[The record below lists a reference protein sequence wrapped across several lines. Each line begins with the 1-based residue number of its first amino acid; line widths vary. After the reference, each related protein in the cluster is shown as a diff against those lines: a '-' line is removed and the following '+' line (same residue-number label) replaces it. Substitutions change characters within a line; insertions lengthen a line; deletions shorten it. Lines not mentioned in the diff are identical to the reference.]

1 MRVYLPILCM
11 IVLVVLFASLS
22 FVASKLL
29 GPKRPTSAK
38 QAPYECGIVPEY
50 EPAERFP
57 VKFYLVAMAFIV
69 LDVEIV
75 FLYPFTTVFRGLG
88 AYGLIMMGIFLLVLL
103 VPFAYLLST
112 GALEWG
118 PVKQAT
124 TRVGATILRAV
135 GAPGRDGLDPAA
147 RRARRKS
154 ISPTNPGRPR
164 SGTRVGQL
172 QLPHR
177 ARRRPRQ
184 LGAQELGVARDL
196 RARVLRDRDDGR
208 GRRALRPVA
217 LGHGDL
223 PGQPAP
229 GRPHDRRRSRQ
240 PEDGPG
246 AAPGLRPD
254 GRAQVGHLDGRVREQ
269 RRDVQQLRDRPGR
282 RPGGAGRRLRP
293 RAARPG
299 PRRSCTASSPSTSR
313 SRTARSSSAGRVA
326 GGGGAAIEIDQRDG
340 VPSTV

>member
-1 MRVYLPILCM
+1 M

-22 FVASKLL
+22 FFASKLL

-88 AYGLIMMGIFLLVLL
+88 AYGLFTMGIFLLVLL

-147 RRARRKS
+147 VGA
-154 ISPTNPGRPR
+154 PVGDQPDQPGK
-164 SGTRVGQL
+164 
-172 QLPHR
+172 
-177 ARRRPRQ
+177 
-184 LGAQELGVARDL
+184 
-196 RARVLRDRDDGR
+196 
-208 GRRALRPVA
+208 
-217 LGHGDL
+217 
-223 PGQPAP
+223 
-229 GRPHDRRRSRQ
+229 
-240 PEDGPG
+240 
-246 AAPGLRPD
+246 AA
-254 GRAQVGHLDGRVREQ
+254 
-269 RRDVQQLRDRPGR
+269 
-282 RPGGAGRRLRP
+282 
-293 RAARPG
+293 
-299 PRRSCTASSPSTSR
+299 
-313 SRTARSSSAGRVA
+313 
-326 GGGGAAIEIDQRDG
+326 
-340 VPSTV
+340 